1 MQLNIRNQ
9 DMNTNSK
16 TKHLKV
22 VVFFI
27 GAIVTGVVSV
37 MNSAPKD
44 EFATTSEGPTFNA
57 STFVDIKVALP
68 TVIVDAKYAGSDN
81 FVGTPVDGYRAA
93 RALISVEALQ
103 ALTGVQQQL
112 QQQHRTLKVFDAFR
126 PQRAVDHFVR
136 WAEDIADSSTK
147 TAFYPTVPK
156 SELFERGY
164 IAAKS
169 SHSRGSTVDCT
180 IAEWNDS
187 LQQYVE
193 LDMGSPF
200 DYFDPVSWPSDTTI
214 SDEARRNRMTL
225 QNIMVAHGFAPYPQE
240 WWHFTLENEPY
251 PETFFDV
258 EISDSTFSQ

>member
-1 MQLNIRNQ
+1 
-9 DMNTNSK
+9 MNTNSK

-27 GAIVTGVVSV
+27 GAIATGLVSV
-37 MNSAPKD
+37 MNSENTAPTP
-44 EFATTSEGPTFNA
+44 EVEEAPVVSAETFA
-57 STFVDIKVALP
+57 DIGEMLP
-68 TVIVDAKYAGSDN
+68 EAILDIRYAGNNN
-81 FVGTPVDGYRAA
+81 FVGKPVDGYAAPRA
-93 RALISVEALQ
+93 IVSHEAMQ
-103 ALTGVQQQL
+103 ALVNVQQQL
-112 QQQHRTLKVFDAFR
+112 REQHRTLVIFDAFR

-136 WAEDIADSSTK
+136 WAEDLNDSATK
-147 TAFYPTVPK
+147 QEFYPSVPK

-214 SDEARRNRMTL
+214 SDVARRNRMIL
-225 QNIMVAHGFAPYPQE
+225 QNIMVQHGFSPYPQE
-240 WWHFTLENEPY
+240 WWHFTLSGEPY
-251 PETFFDV
+251 PETYFDI
-258 EISDSTFSQ
+258 ELTDSLMLTR